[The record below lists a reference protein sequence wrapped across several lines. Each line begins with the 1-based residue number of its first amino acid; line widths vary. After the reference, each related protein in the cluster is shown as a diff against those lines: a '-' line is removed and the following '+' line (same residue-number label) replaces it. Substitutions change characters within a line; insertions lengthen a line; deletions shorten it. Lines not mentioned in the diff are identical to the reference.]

1 MTQRRRSSADRDFRE
16 SILARARSYALA
28 NGLDPQRVQQRIAFE
43 RLLARLAGADGWVL
57 KGGFALEMRYG
68 WRNRPTKDLD
78 LQSESPPDVSLDQ
91 LKALSGDLQTGD
103 HFTFELLESTRELQG
118 APGAGIRVR
127 VVARV
132 AGTIFARFHVDLV
145 AGDVVTQHPNEW
157 QGMDTFVVSG
167 LQPIRIPIYPIAQHM
182 AEKLHA
188 YTLPREHQNTR
199 AKDLVDMVII
209 IAEETIRGDDILAS
223 VRATFDRRGT
233 HDVPMSLPEP
243 PESWGAAYAAMM
255 SDARR
260 TEAVDLQEGY
270 RMIVR
275 FWSPVLNRTAQ
286 RATWTPLLGAWDA

>member
-1 MTQRRRSSADRDFRE
+1 
-16 SILARARSYALA
+16 
-28 NGLDPQRVQQRIAFE
+28 
-43 RLLARLAGADGWVL
+43 
-57 KGGFALEMRYG
+57 
-68 WRNRPTKDLD
+68 
-78 LQSESPPDVSLDQ
+78 
-91 LKALSGDLQTGD
+91 
-103 HFTFELLESTRELQG
+103 
-118 APGAGIRVR
+118 
-127 VVARV
+127 
-132 AGTIFARFHVDLV
+132 
-145 AGDVVTQHPNEW
+145 
-157 QGMDTFVVSG
+157 
-167 LQPIRIPIYPIAQHM
+167 
-182 AEKLHA
+182 
-188 YTLPREHQNTR
+188 
-199 AKDLVDMVII
+199 MVII

>member
-132 AGTIFARFHVDLV
+132 AGTILPDSMSISSPAMSLRSIPTNGRGWIRLPCQDSNRSEFQSIPSRSIWRKSFMR
-145 AGDVVTQHPNEW
+145 TRYREN
-157 QGMDTFVVSG
+157 
-167 LQPIRIPIYPIAQHM
+167 IRI
-182 AEKLHA
+182 
-188 YTLPREHQNTR
+188 
-199 AKDLVDMVII
+199 
-209 IAEETIRGDDILAS
+209 RG
-223 VRATFDRRGT
+223 
-233 HDVPMSLPEP
+233 
-243 PESWGAAYAAMM
+243 
-255 SDARR
+255 
-260 TEAVDLQEGY
+260 
-270 RMIVR
+270 
-275 FWSPVLNRTAQ
+275 Q
-286 RATWTPLLGAWDA
+286 RI